1 MTDTKHIMQNL
12 GAGDFGLLMETL
24 VDTAAD
30 KDQAKDSL
38 MGALLQEEQLAEVV
52 PLVEKVVPVL
62 LEQVV
67 FYMVLLL

>member
-1 MTDTKHIMQNL
+1 MQNL
-12 GAGDFGLLMETL
+12 GARDFGLLMETL
-24 VDTAAD
+24 VDTAED

-62 LEQVV
+62 LEQVE